1 MEEMSVLTINHET
14 YKRLLIEFEPHPIES
29 ERDHK
34 QALEF
39 CASLARKGDLIT
51 REELT
56 LLKLLS
62 TLVQDYERQRYQD
75 WNSELTGRELLQA
88 LIESNDLTQSDFADI
103 MPQSRVSD
111 ILSGRRRISKLQ
123 ALALGERFHLNPAA
137 FLRE

>member
-1 MEEMSVLTINHET
+1 MSVLTIDHDS
-14 YKRLLIEFEPHPIES
+14 YKRLLLEFEPHPIES
-29 ERDHK
+29 EKDHK

-39 CASLARKGDLIT
+39 CASLASKGELIT
-51 REELT
+51 KEELA

-62 TLVQDYERQRYQD
+62 TLVQDYERERYQD
-75 WNSELTGRELLQA
+75 WNAELSGRDLLRA
-88 LIESNDLTQSDFADI
+88 LMESNDLTQSDFADV